1 MINATSFIRSV
12 LENKKDERKW
22 KKLLNL
28 SCPFN
33 ESDERVEDMKE
44 MYNDDRIDKFAK
56 SSPWVEYVNKLD
68 ILFEYDNDITK
79 IYFNE
84 KECHVRLYCKNKE
97 KADAL
102 FNLLPATK
110 NFGGQIL
117 KISVIPPN
125 NEYNINKLFHTVF
138 DGNDAISEIVD
149 KEEFGAEKTYILF
162 KPEIV
167 RYFNDDISE
176 LYRCRAAL
184 YQDIA
189 KEVFE
194 DIDHLGVSFNTDLKD
209 PDNDMNH
216 IKEDTMRDDIW

>member
-12 LENKKDERKW
+12 LENKKDERKY
-22 KKLLNL
+22 LNL
-28 SCPFN
+28 SIPFN
-33 ESDERVEDMKE
+33 EFDERVEDMKE
-44 MYNDDRIDKFAK
+44 MYNDDKFAK
-56 SSPWVEYVNKLD
+56 SSPWIEYINKLD

-79 IYFNE
+79 IYFDE
-84 KECHVRLYCKNKE
+84 KECNVKLYCKNKE

-102 FNLLPATK
+102 SKLLPATK

-117 KISVIPPN
+117 KVSVIPPN
-125 NEYNINKLFHTVF
+125 NEYNVNNLFHIAF

-176 LYRCRAAL
+176 LYRCRATL
-184 YQDIA
+184 YQEIA

-194 DIDHLGVSFNTDLKD
+194 DIDHLGVSFNTDLEY
-209 PDNDMNH
+209 PDNDMNYVAD
-216 IKEDTMRDDIW
+216 KND